1 MLKDNNVIEKSK
13 ALVWAKFKDCSLGQ
27 LKVLDTYLSR
37 INARDPDSDFVSF
50 TKKEYAELMGL
61 KDDIKASQL
70 KPYLRKLLANVV
82 EFKLPGD
89 TGYQLRPIFFRADC
103 KIDPESGLSVISL
116 QCHPD
121 LKQMFFNLAEDGYV
135 RYQLKNIISMESKYS
150 IRLYPILKDRPFGWT
165 VSVDELR
172 SLLGATNATYSD
184 FRRFRSMVLTKAV
197 DEVSRITD
205 LNVTY
210 DLIKTGRTVTSV
222 KFTVKPKSK
231 SPAIPYTASDGIE
244 PDEIDTGDIE
254 PYDIEQDNDK
264 NDKYERLRIYM
275 DELPKE
281 FTPEQVDY
289 LSSLASDRIEWD
301 PESLFPHEC
310 IVADYLREKVKMM
323 YASPTPVKNKYK
335 WLEKAISENW

>member
-1 MLKDNNVIEKSK
+1 MLKDNNIVEMSK
-13 ALVWAKFKDCSLGQ
+13 ALVWAKFKDYSLGQ

-37 INARDPDSDFVSF
+37 INARDPDSDFVSS
-50 TKKEYAELMGL
+50 TKQEYAKLMGL

-70 KPYLRKLLANVV
+70 KPHLRKLLANVV

-135 RYQLKNIISMESKYS
+135 RYQLKNIISMKSQYS
-150 IRLYPILKDRPFGWT
+150 IRLYSILKDRPFGWT

-184 FRRFRSMVLTKAV
+184 FRRFRSMILAKAV

-205 LNVTY
+205 LTVTY

-222 KFTVKPKSK
+222 KFSVKSK
-231 SPAIPYTASDGIE
+231 SPAIPDTTSDGIE
-244 PDEIDTGDIE
+244 PDEIDTDDIE
-254 PYDIEQDNDK
+254 PYDIEQNNGKDDE
-264 NDKYERLRIYM
+264 YERLRIYM

-310 IVADYLREKVKMM
+310 MVADYLREKVKMM
-323 YASPTPVKNKYK
+323 YASPTPVQNKYK